1 MAATKKRATGRPAF
15 KPTDAQRELVTGLKL
30 AGFPDTAIAEHLE
43 IDKKTLCKYF
53 KEELKKSLS
62 ANKARL
68 ANMAWAK
75 AFQGSEK
82 MIMFLC
88 KTQLKWRETSN
99 LDIEDEATETK
110 ILVKVDRPRDSYEEW
125 KVRNQVEED

>member
-53 KEELKKSLS
+53 KEELKKSLN